1 MGDMLTKEQLEQLLI
16 EALSQPAEAE
26 EDEEDNKND
35 EIASRNR
42 RA

>member
-1 MGDMLTKEQLEQLLI
+1 MGDMLTKEQLEALL
-16 EALSQPAEAE
+16 EVLSQPAEAE
-26 EDEEDNKND
+26 EDEEDNTND